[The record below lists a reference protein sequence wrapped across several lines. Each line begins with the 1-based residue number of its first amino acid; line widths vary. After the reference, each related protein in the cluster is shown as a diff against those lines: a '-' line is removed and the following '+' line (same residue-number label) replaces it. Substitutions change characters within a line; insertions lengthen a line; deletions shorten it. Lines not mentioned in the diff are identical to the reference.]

1 MDDLMG
7 SGLDYFDLRNKCIKG
22 RVPPLLPAIIK
33 QKFEKE
39 EVRFTNNSDIK
50 SVTTLYEN
58 FFQAVSTA
66 NELS

>member
-1 MDDLMG
+1 M
-7 SGLDYFDLRNKCIKG
+7 
-22 RVPPLLPAIIK
+22 PPLLPAIVK

-50 SVTTLYEN
+50 RVTALYEN

-66 NELS
+66 DELS